1 MKDSTEFRQRFAAWK
16 AGKKVYDAGKPVED
30 DYEKFKQTLPP
41 NQRNTSEYD
50 YSTRRYWEL
59 NGKPKDFDEAV
70 KRKMYTLEDDGFYH
84 ASSIAWTQNGDAEF
98 MKPNVHPTKH
108 FEDEFYE
115 SNPEFQKKYRRTFDW
130 TRPGFSKY
138 ERNINPLDYINLPK
152 YDGGTDDNPWIPKG
166 TEVSTKNSKEVVV
179 SAQPKTT
186 VVSKQRP
193 SIYDNL
199 TEQQRG
205 QAYLRHL
212 YNVDKPLSGEDPIGE
227 LAVEGA
233 ALGPMFEGLGWVG
246 KQVAKQTMPY
256 LGRALKP
263 ITNWFAAKAL
273 SNSMDDAIATPTFS
287 KVLPAM
293 EQIWQDL
300 NLPHRSYKSG
310 SMRGPFTEEVFRR
323 NGIFDAFDAFDNP
336 ARKQL
341 VDRLSEEAGFPLQIS
356 TGHGKLPGTIK
367 ILTDSD
373 ADKILGKNVF
383 GKRDGYT
390 LYARESADP
399 TTVFHEALHLQGF
412 GNVDRDLSKLQSL
425 LDDYEKKGLKI
436 AQLESSGAPFM
447 QIRDAKRDYYAA
459 EQAYKQLFQQKTAT
473 EQFLK
478 QKVESVL
485 RDDAEEYIRQPH
497 EFVVHGL
504 QAGRKVGLKPYQ
516 PEPMYDPYNTGVPIV
531 DFGKIMETV
540 HSAIKKHNWMADLKL
555 DTPQDYHNAWKVLTG
570 NFLPAAVITGG
581 TFGAL
586 QEHDK
591 GKSIYINPANIGKFN
606 ATKKRTGKTT
616 EQLAHSKNPLTRK
629 RAIFA
634 LNSRKFEH

>member
-1 MKDSTEFRQRFAAWK
+1 MDPTEFRQRFADWK

-30 DYEKFKQTLPP
+30 DYEKFKRTLPP
-41 NQRNTSEYD
+41 NQRNASEYD

-70 KRKMYTLEDDGFYH
+70 KRNMYTLDDDGFYH
-84 ASSIAWTQNGDAEF
+84 AASIAWTPEGDAEF

-115 SNPEFQKKYRRTFDW
+115 SNPKFQKKYRRTFDW
-130 TRPGFSKY
+130 TRPCFSKY
-138 ERNINPLDYINLPK
+138 ERNISPLDYINLPK
-152 YDGGTDDNPWIPKG
+152 YDSGENPWIPKG
-166 TEVSTKNSKEVVV
+166 TKVPTENGKEVVV

-193 SIYDNL
+193 SVDDNL

-212 YNVDKPLSGEDPIGE
+212 YNIDKPLSGEDPIGE
-227 LAVEGA
+227 LVVEGA
-233 ALGPMFEGLGWVG
+233 ALGPVFKGLGWVG
-246 KQVAKQTMPY
+246 KQVVKQAMPY
-256 LGRALKP
+256 IGRALKP
-263 ITNWFAAKAL
+263 VTNWFAAKAL
-273 SNSMDDAIATPTFS
+273 SNSIDDVVATPTFS
-287 KVLPAM
+287 KVLPAT

-300 NLPHRSYKSG
+300 NLPRRSYKSG
-310 SMRGPFTEEVFRR
+310 SMSGPFTEEVFRR
-323 NGIFDAFDAFDNP
+323 NGIFDAFDAFDNQ

-367 ILTDSD
+367 ILTDLD

-390 LYARESADP
+390 LYVRESADP
-399 TTVFHEALHLQGF
+399 TTMFHEALHLQGF
-412 GNVDRDLSKLQSL
+412 GNVDWDWPKLQSL
-425 LDDYEKKGLKI
+425 LDDYQKKGLKL

-459 EQAYKQLFQQKTAT
+459 EQAYKQLFEQKTAT

-516 PEPMYDPYNTGVPIV
+516 PEPTYDPYNTGVPIV

-540 HSAIKKHNWMADLKL
+540 HSAIKKHDWMADLKL
-555 DTPQDYHNAWKVLTG
+555 DTPQNYHNAWKVLTG

-591 GKSIYINPANIGKFN
+591 GKSIHINPANKGKFN

-634 LNSRKFEH
+634 LNSRKFKH

>member
-1 MKDSTEFRQRFAAWK
+1 MDPTEFRQRFANWK
-16 AGKKVYDAGKPVED
+16 AGKKVYDAG
-30 DYEKFKQTLPP
+30 
-41 NQRNTSEYD
+41 
-50 YSTRRYWEL
+50 
-59 NGKPKDFDEAV
+59 
-70 KRKMYTLEDDGFYH
+70 
-84 ASSIAWTQNGDAEF
+84 
-98 MKPNVHPTKH
+98 
-108 FEDEFYE
+108 
-115 SNPEFQKKYRRTFDW
+115 
-130 TRPGFSKY
+130 RP
-138 ERNINPLDYINLPK
+138 IPK
-152 YDGGTDDNPWIPKG
+152 YDDGTDGKTYLPEYEYEATVTPQGTSLEKHKRITNEEDWQKYWGNVGAGYVNRAQEAAAPVVGGT
-166 TEVSTKNSKEVVV
+166 
-179 SAQPKTT
+179 
-186 VVSKQRP
+186 
-193 SIYDNL
+193 L
-199 TEQQRG
+199 
-205 QAYLRHL
+205 
-212 YNVDKPLSGEDPIGE
+212 
-227 LAVEGA
+227 LAAAALPAA
-233 ALGPMFEGLGWVG
+233 ALGTGALGGVGISRILPVARTIIGEAAAAELAGQTWNGIYKDLSGKDWSTGLADNIENTTGWRPSE
-246 KQVAKQTMPY
+246 QVTGFFNPGYFMGGAVKKGVELMANGVRKLFPARTSLVNQVQTQSIDEDIAR
-256 LGRALKP
+256 LNIGRALKP
-263 ITNWFAAKAL
+263 VTNWFAAKAL
-273 SNSMDDAIATPTFS
+273 SNSIDDAVATPTFS
-287 KVLPAM
+287 KVLPAT

-310 SMRGPFTEEVFRR
+310 SISGPFTEEVFRR
-323 NGIFDAFDAFDNP
+323 NGIFDAFDAFNNP

-341 VDRLSEEAGFPLQIS
+341 IDRLSEEAGFPLQIS

-367 ILTDSD
+367 ILTDLD
-373 ADKILGKNVF
+373 ADKILGKNVL
-383 GKRDGYT
+383 GRRDGYT

-412 GNVDRDLSKLQSL
+412 GNVDWDWPKLQSL
-425 LDDYEKKGLKI
+425 VDDYQKKGLNL

-459 EQAYKQLFQQKTAT
+459 KQAYKQLFEQKTAT
-473 EQFLK
+473 EQFLE

-591 GKSIYINPANIGKFN
+591 GKSIHINPANKGKFN

-634 LNSRKFEH
+634 LNSRKFKH

>member
-1 MKDSTEFRQRFAAWK
+1 MMKKDPTEWRKKFDAWK
-16 AGKKVYDAGKPVED
+16 NGTP
-30 DYEKFKQTLPP
+30 
-41 NQRNTSEYD
+41 TSE
-50 YSTRRYWEL
+50 L
-59 NGKPKDFDEAV
+59 F
-70 KRKMYTLEDDGFYH
+70 
-84 ASSIAWTQNGDAEF
+84 
-98 MKPNVHPTKH
+98 
-108 FEDEFYE
+108 
-115 SNPEFQKKYRRTFDW
+115 
-130 TRPGFSKY
+130 
-138 ERNINPLDYINLPK
+138 NLPK
-152 YDGGTDDNPWIPKG
+152 YDYGTDDNPWIPKG
-166 TEVSTKNSKEVVV
+166 TKVPTENSQEVRV

-186 VVSKQRP
+186 TVSKLVQA
-193 SIYDNL
+193 IDDNL

-212 YNVDKPLSGEDPIGE
+212 YNIDKPLNGEDPIGE

-233 ALGPMFEGLGWVG
+233 ALGPVFKGLSWVG
-246 KQVAKQTMPY
+246 KQVVKQAMPY
-256 LGRALKP
+256 IGRALKP
-263 ITNWFAAKAL
+263 VTNLFAAKAL
-273 SNSMDDAIATPTFS
+273 SNSIDDAVATPTFS
-287 KVLPAM
+287 KVLPAT

-356 TGHGKLPGTIK
+356 TGRGKFPGTIK

-383 GKRDGYT
+383 GRRDGYT

-412 GNVDRDLSKLQSL
+412 GNVDWDWPKLQLL
-425 LDDYEKKGLKI
+425 LDDYQKKGLKL
-436 AQLESSGAPFM
+436 AQLESSGAQFM

-459 EQAYKQLFQQKTAT
+459 EQAYKQLFEQKTAT

-540 HSAIKKHNWMADLKL
+540 HSAIKKHDWMADLKL

-591 GKSIYINPANIGKFN
+591 GKSIHINPANKGKFN

-634 LNSRKFEH
+634 LNSRKFKH

>member
-1 MKDSTEFRQRFAAWK
+1 MNGEKVYE
-16 AGKKVYDAGKPVED
+16 AGKILPEVIVTADDPIKKLVED
-30 DYEKFKQTLPP
+30 VNARSNADFVNRAKDP
-41 NQRNTSEYD
+41 NRTWIQD
-50 YSTRRYWEL
+50 WENKNKIATHKL
-59 NGKPKDFDEAV
+59 SWAEDNGKVIVYPEVQNINGKLHDFTDPKYNHGKWDALDSAIERGDTLQMTPEQA
-70 KRKMYTLEDDGFYH
+70 KMYTENY
-84 ASSIAWTQNGDAEF
+84 
-98 MKPNVHPTKH
+98 
-108 FEDEFYE
+108 
-115 SNPEFQKKYRRTFDW
+115 KKYYPKSKTFDCGK
-130 TRPGFSKY
+130 P
-138 ERNINPLDYINLPK
+138 LPK

-193 SIYDNL
+193 SIDDNL

-205 QAYLRHL
+205 QSYLRHL
-212 YNVDKPLSGEDPIGE
+212 YNVDNPLSGEDPIGE

-233 ALGPMFEGLGWVG
+233 ALGPMFKGLGWVG

-263 ITNWFAAKAL
+263 VTNWFAAKAL
-273 SNSMDDAIATPTFS
+273 SNSIDDAIATPTFS
-287 KVLPAM
+287 KALPTT
-293 EQIWQDL
+293 EQIWQNL

-356 TGHGKLPGTIK
+356 TGNGKFPGMIK

-412 GNVDRDLSKLQSL
+412 GNVDWDWSKLQSL

-634 LNSRKFEH
+634 LNSRKFKH